1 MNNMMEIN
9 KKIKEINIQLLNCRC
24 FLNSYYGITKKS
36 ENEEAYNLY
45 CKLKQERKI
54 LLINIERKN
63 KLNILANKKS
73 ED

>member
-1 MNNMMEIN
+1 MNHMMEN
-9 KKIKEINIQLLNCRC
+9 KKIKEINIQLLNCNIQL
-24 FLNSYYGITKKS
+24 LNCITKKS

-45 CKLKQERKI
+45 CKLKQEKKL
-54 LLINIERKN
+54 LLINLERKN

>member
-1 MNNMMEIN
+1 MNHMMEN
-9 KKIKEINIQLLNCRC
+9 KKIKEINIQLLNCRY

-36 ENEEAYNLY
+36 ENEDAYNLY
-45 CKLKQERKI
+45 CKLKQEKKL
-54 LLINIERKN
+54 LLINLERKN

>member
-1 MNNMMEIN
+1 MGKSIQLLNC
-9 KKIKEINIQLLNCRC
+9 NIQLLNC
-24 FLNSYYGITKKS
+24 ITKKS

-45 CKLKQERKI
+45 CKLKQEKKL
-54 LLINIERKN
+54 LLINLERKN